1 MSYREFYQTKMVE
14 KPLPK
19 IRMYTHKSVCTQ
31 MLFAVRELVVPKL
44 WSPLL
49 LLTLPPQRQ
58 PSMQNDAGD
67 MVDLYIPRKW

>member
-1 MSYREFYQTKMVE
+1 
-14 KPLPK
+14 
-19 IRMYTHKSVCTQ
+19 